1 MDAVPPVHIAPRPVL
16 PNRTPGA
23 DRRVGVEIE
32 FLGLSARAAAMAL
45 ARHYGSVAEAE
56 DPHAWRIQ
64 GTRLG
69 DIAVEMDLRHVHPR
83 RRADL
88 MVKPGAQAAALL
100 GRLLSPVVPRELIV
114 APVAAA
120 CLPEID
126 AAVSILRA
134 AGARGCGVVLL
145 DSLGLHFNIEVPA
158 ADAATVAST
167 LKAFLI
173 LEPRL
178 RREIAQGS
186 LRRHL
191 ALPPHYPAAYRR
203 RVLDPAYWP
212 AVPALMTD
220 YLAANPS
227 RKRGLDLL
235 PLFAHLDEDRVRAVL
250 PREKISPR
258 PVFHYRLP
266 QACPGVPGWSVMPD
280 WERWLAV
287 EALVANQAELLA
299 WSRISRG

>member
-23 DRRVGVEIE
+23 GRRVGVEIE

>member
-32 FLGLSARAAAMAL
+32 FLGLSARAAAMIL
-45 ARHYGSVAEAE
+45 ARHFGGAAEAE
-56 DPHAWRIQ
+56 DPHAYRIQ

-83 RRADL
+83 RRGNL
-88 MVKPGAQAAALL
+88 MVKPGARTAALL

-114 APVAAA
+114 APIAVH

-126 AAVSILRA
+126 TAVSILHV

-158 ADAATVAST
+158 ADAATVTSCF
-167 LKAFLI
+167 KAFLI

-186 LRRHL
+186 LRRTL
-191 ALPPHYPAAYRR
+191 ALPPPYPEAYRR

-212 AVPALMTD
+212 EMPDLMVD
-220 YLAANPS
+220 YLVANPS

-235 PLFAHLDEDRVRAVL
+235 PLFAHLDEERVRAVL

-287 EALVANQAELLA
+287 EALAADQAALLA
-299 WSRISRG
+299 QNRAARV